1 VRLANIFLTSAFRLT
16 LLYLALFCVSVLAL
30 LAFIYWSTVAVI
42 ERQTEETI
50 QSEIRGLAEQYRLQ
64 GMPRLLAIV
73 RERSGPSG
81 DPNNAYLL
89 TGPDLVPLAGNLVG
103 WPRQAG
109 TGTNDEEWID
119 IPLSRD
125 GDGPDAV
132 HLVRAR
138 TFTLTGGF
146 RLLVGRDTRQRQA
159 FRQTV
164 VQALGW
170 SVAAMVLLG
179 LVGGLLLSRGML
191 TRVDGIARTANEI
204 VSGDL
209 SRRLDVRGSGDE
221 FDRLAQSLN
230 EMLDRID
237 RLMTGMRLATDSL
250 AHDLRGPLTRLKSRI
265 ELALRDA
272 GRGEGNDA
280 VLAAILDDA
289 DAALAMFD
297 SLLRI
302 ALAEGGARA
311 GEMGPVDLAAL
322 VRDGAELYEPVADE
336 KGVALT
342 VTVPEAVPMNGHAE
356 LLAQAVANLL
366 DNAIKYT
373 PAGGTVTLS
382 IACATQETRFCV
394 ADTGPGIPAADR
406 ARVLERFVQLDSSR
420 GGPGAG
426 LGLSLVA
433 AVARLHGARVA
444 LEDNDPGLRVTLT
457 FGPSTDRA
465 VSA

>member
-1 VRLANIFLTSAFRLT
+1 MPLANVFRTSAFRLT
-16 LLYLALFCVSVLAL
+16 LWYLALFCVSVLAL

-64 GMPRLLAIV
+64 GLPRLRAIV

-81 DPNNAYLL
+81 DPNNVYLL
-89 TGPDLVPLAGNLVG
+89 TAPDLSPMAGNLDA
-103 WPRQAG
+103 WPRHAVG
-109 TGTNDEEWID
+109 GDEEWVD
-119 IPLSRD
+119 LSLGRESE
-125 GDGPDAV
+125 GPDGSV
-132 HLVRAR
+132 HVVRAR
-138 TFTLTGGF
+138 TFTLSGGF
-146 RLLVGRDTRQRQA
+146 RLLVGRDTRQREA
-159 FRQTV
+159 FRRTV

-179 LVGGLLLSRGML
+179 IIGGLLISRGML
-191 TRVDGIARTANEI
+191 ARVDGIARTANSI

-209 SRRLDVRGSGDE
+209 SRRLSVHGSGDE
-221 FDRLAQSLN
+221 FDRLAGSLN

-265 ELALRDA
+265 ELALRDSRTGA
-272 GRGEGNDA
+272 GDRA
-280 VLAAILDDA
+280 VLEGILDDA

-302 ALAEGGARA
+302 ALAEGGAKA
-311 GEMGPVDLAAL
+311 GEMTPVDLAAL
-322 VRDGAELYEPVADE
+322 AQAGAELYEPVAEE

-342 VTVPEAVPMNGHAE
+342 VAASDPVPIVGHGE
-356 LLAQAVANLL
+356 LLSQAVANLL
-366 DNAIKYT
+366 DNAVKYT
-373 PAGGTVTLS
+373 PAGGTVTVSLAQEGDRAVLS
-382 IACATQETRFCV
+382 VC
-394 ADTGPGIPAADR
+394 DTGPGIPAADR
-406 ARVLERFVQLDSSR
+406 ARVLERFVRLDASR

-433 AVARLHGARVA
+433 AVARLHGATVSLA
-444 LEDNDPGLRVTLT
+444 DNQPGLKVVLAFRRLSQ
-457 FGPSTDRA
+457 P
-465 VSA
+465 